1 MAAPAPLPDWARHP
15 EPLRRGP
22 VVGEAVRL
30 LVAGW
35 RVLLTDPRKRALFLP
50 GRQEHGHHDATGDL
64 EELEARVSAAGDRI
78 ATAGV
83 AVQVGGATEPFA
95 VDLDGPCAVR
105 WAETTLGDRLA
116 EIPHETTSKGAHL
129 FFQATPELRRQV
141 RWEPDDW
148 HCECGGGCG
157 IDLLGH
163 LAEDESRPPSERR
176 PAQAL
181 VVAPSAGRTWIGPG
195 TGLPRPEALP
205 PLPEGWLVQKPR
217 PKREAVPVQIIT
229 LPDGVAGTEAG
240 LRALERA
247 CRKMAAAPTGQ
258 RHDTLVRLGLLAG
271 GWVGA
276 GHLDPEHAAARLAAS
291 VPGPGN
297 DPADDL
303 ATARWAIERGSEAP
317 LDPSDPGP
325 RGGPG
330 GGGKVRSLP
339 RDTVVQPSDPTPTT
353 TVGEAR
359 TSLQAEITGVP
370 VGRGLLLEATVGVGK
385 TTTLLPAVIH
395 TEVTAGRSVLVSTP
409 TKDLVDQS
417 VAALREKGVDAF
429 PHYGRHSA
437 LEDLRLEGSCAAMN
451 IVSNGDKDEDECECD
466 GPPRRAWST
475 EIRNYA
481 QGRVATIS
489 EASEQRHPIF
499 ATTCQSCLMGLK
511 TTLEHSRDLNS
522 PQNRAIRLEKD
533 RQLRERLEK
542 HGLKY
547 EEIPVCEYIIQRQ
560 KETGNHIDEDGTC
573 PPAPTTIV
581 ATHSAVSPDLLRAP
595 GGGNDKIRLL
605 AADETWGLTEQVT
618 VGPDDVAKWMLRLA
632 AWRAGLEQELAGLET
647 SAELGAK
654 DGGGNTD
661 KGREIAARRR
671 MIAEARAVSDAL
683 AAFNLELVQS
693 PEVFSAERVLTAW
706 REVAAAAA
714 ALVRTGKP
722 RATTAPWEEIAS
734 ERNDEGDW
742 ERVIPLRAIAD
753 TLEFAIPRESVS
765 AIRVAPPS
773 KDGAARLRFLAA
785 VPATHVLLGDWP
797 GFRWA
802 LFDATVPWAVRKLAE
817 AQAEAGEDVRIVRQP
832 ARVGRVTVHLSRTF
846 GRGRWRGLRSSDPR
860 AEDRAMQALR
870 RDAGFVISTARQ
882 FIAEHPGE
890 MVSILTHK
898 PLAEKLQERLEK
910 DDELGGLLAA
920 GVLRLGWFGRD
931 DKGTNRFAGSHLL
944 VFGVPIPPPVVM
956 QGMWD
961 ETRALL
967 FGFEDLPEW
976 DEKPEDRVRVVR
988 KLPDGTE
995 VPMRVLAPSDPLIR
1009 EWWDHTLSA
1018 AVAQIAGRAR
1028 PADNPDVEIH
1038 MWSGYVPDLGQ
1049 FGFETTVEGDDEPT
1063 VLEDVNTAKHL
1074 RSMHRV
1080 AMAAAALAAEGEE
1093 LSVRKVQAWCRKHDL
1108 PAPRSQN
1115 VMRWLRQL
1123 HEADRLPDDP
1133 GAARELREDLDAVA
1147 DRLAEPAV
1155 PDEVEAAMWEAVERA
1170 AQRGSS
1176 PSVLAAL
1183 GFLAGHAHSVSLG
1196 LAEWSPLDE
1205 GDDLPARAGP

>member
-1 MAAPAPLPDWARHP
+1 MPAPAPLPEWARHP

-30 LVAGW
+30 LVGGW
-35 RVLLTDPRKRALFLP
+35 RVLLVGENKRALFLP
-50 GRQEHGHHDATGDL
+50 GLQEHGFKNATSDL
-64 EELEARVSAAGDRI
+64 EELERRVWAAGDRI
-78 ATAGV
+78 ASAGV

-95 VDLDGPCAVR
+95 VDCDGPCAVS
-105 WAETTLGDRLA
+105 WAEATLGDRLA
-116 EIPHETTSKGAHL
+116 EVPRERTAHGMHL
-129 FFQATPELRRQV
+129 FFAPAPELRRQV
-141 RWEPDDW
+141 RFEPEGW
-148 HCECGGGCG
+148 SCECGAGCG

-163 LAEDESRPPSERR
+163 LAEDEDKPTSQRR

-181 VVAPSAGRTWIGPG
+181 VVAPSQGRTWVGPG
-195 TGLPRPEALP
+195 RGLPAPEALP
-205 PLPEGWLVQKPR
+205 PLPEGWIVQAPR
-217 PKREAVPVQIIT
+217 PKREAVPVQIVT
-229 LPDGVAGTEAG
+229 LPEGVAGTEAG
-240 LRALERA
+240 LAALERV
-247 CRKMAAAPTGQ
+247 CKRMAAAPVGG
-258 RHDTLVRLGLLAG
+258 RHDTLVKLGRLVG

-276 GHLDPEHAAARLAAS
+276 GHIEAAYAAARLAAA

-297 DPADDL
+297 DPAADL
-303 ATARWAIERGSEAP
+303 ATATWAIQSGAASP

-325 RGGPG
+325 

-339 RDTVVQPSDPTPTT
+339 RETVVQPSNPTPTT
-353 TVGEAR
+353 TIGEAR

-370 VGRGLLLEATVGVGK
+370 VGRGLILEATVGVGK
-385 TTTLLPAVIH
+385 TTTLLPSVIH
-395 TEVTAGRSVLVSTP
+395 TEVSAGRSVLVSTP

-417 VAALREKGVDAF
+417 VAALSAKNIEAF

-437 LEDLRLEGSCAAMN
+437 SEDFRFEGSCAAMN
-451 IVSNGDKDEDECECD
+451 IVSAGDKDEDEDECD
-466 GPPRRAWST
+466 GLPKRAWSN
-475 EIRNYA
+475 ELQDYA
-481 QGRVATIS
+481 QGQVGKIS
-489 EASEQRHPIF
+489 EVSEQRHPIF
-499 ATTCQSCLMGLK
+499 EGVCQSCIMGQK
-511 TTLEHSRDLNS
+511 TTLQHSRELNS

-542 HGLKY
+542 RQIKY

-560 KETGNHIDEDGTC
+560 KENGNYVDEDGTC

-595 GGGNDKIRLL
+595 SEGNDKIRLL
-605 AADETWGLTEQVT
+605 AADETWGLTETVV
-618 VGPDDVAKWMLRLA
+618 VGPDDVAKWMLRLS

-753 TLEFAIPRESVS
+753 TLEFAIPRESVG
-765 AIRVAPPS
+765 AIRVVPPS

-832 ARVGRVTVHLSRTF
+832 ARVGRVVVHTSRTF
-846 GRGRWRGLRSSDPR
+846 GRGRWRGLRSSDPK
-860 AEDRAMQALR
+860 AEDRATQALR
-870 RDAGFVISTARQ
+870 RDVGFVISTARQ
-882 FIAEHPGE
+882 FIAEHPGAP
-890 MVSILTHK
+890 VSILTHK

-931 DKGTNRFAGSHLL
+931 DRGSNRFAGSHLL
-944 VFGVPIPPPVVM
+944 VFGIPVPPPVVM

-967 FGFEDLPEW
+967 FERGEDLPEW

-988 KLPDGTE
+988 RLPDGTE
-995 VPMRVLAPSDPLIR
+995 VPMRVLAPRDPLIR
-1009 EWWDHTLSA
+1009 EWWDHTLSS

-1028 PADNPDVEIH
+1028 PADKPGVEIQV
-1038 MWSGYVPDLGQ
+1038 WAGFIPDLGQ
-1049 FGFETTVEGDDEPT
+1049 FGFEVEVEADDEPT
-1063 VLEDVNTAKHL
+1063 VLEDVNAAKHL

-1093 LSVRKVQAWCRKHDL
+1093 VSVRKVQDWCRRHGL

-1123 HEADRLPDDP
+1123 HEADRLPEDP
-1133 GAARELREDLDAVA
+1133 AAARELREELDVVA
-1147 DRLAEPAV
+1147 ERLAEPAV
-1155 PDEVEAAMWEAVERA
+1155 PDEVEQAMWEAVERA

-1176 PSVLAAL
+1176 PSVMAAL
-1183 GFLAGHAHSVSLG
+1183 GFLAGRAHSVSLG
-1196 LAEWSPLDE
+1196 LAESSPLDE
-1205 GDDLPARAGP
+1205 GDDLDARAGP

>member
-1 MAAPAPLPDWARHP
+1 MPAPTPLPEWVRHP

-22 VVGEAVRL
+22 VVGELVRL
-30 LVAGW
+30 AVAGW
-35 RVLLTDPRKRALFLP
+35 RVLLVGENKRPLFLP
-50 GRQEHGHHDATGDL
+50 GLQEHGFKNATSDL
-64 EELEARVSAAGDRI
+64 EELERRVWAAGDRI

-83 AVQVGGATEPFA
+83 AVLVGGSTEPFA
-95 VDLDGPCAVR
+95 VDCDGPCAVS
-105 WAETTLGDRLA
+105 WAEQTLGERLA
-116 EIPHETTSKGAHL
+116 EIPHERTSKGLHL
-129 FFQATPELRRQV
+129 FFAATPEIRREV
-141 RWEPDDW
+141 RWTPHEW
-148 HCECGGGCG
+148 ECRCGGGCG

-163 LAEDESRPPSERR
+163 LAEDEKLPPSQRR

-181 VVAPSAGRTWIGPG
+181 VAAPSPGRSWVGPG

-205 PLPEGWLVQKPR
+205 SLPEGWLVQKPR
-217 PKREAVPVQIIT
+217 PKREAVPVQIIS
-229 LPDGVAGTEAG
+229 LPEGVAGTEAG
-240 LRALERA
+240 LRALARVCA
-247 CRKMAAAPTGQ
+247 KMAAAPVGG
-258 RHDTLVRLGLLAG
+258 RHDTLVKLGLLVG

-276 GHLDPEHAAARLAAS
+276 GHLDPEHAAMRLAAS
-291 VPGPGN
+291 VPGPGTA
-297 DPADDL
+297 PADDL
-303 ATARWAIERGSEAP
+303 ATARWAIERGAEAP

-325 RGGPG
+325 GRGPG

-339 RDTVVQPSDPTPTT
+339 RDTVVQPSNPTPTT

-370 VGRGLLLEATVGVGK
+370 VGRGLILEATVGVGK
-385 TTTLLPAVIH
+385 TTTLLPAAIH
-395 TEVTAGRSVLVSTP
+395 TELAAKRSVLVATP

-417 VAALREKGVDAF
+417 VEALREKGVDAF

-451 IVSNGDKDEDECECD
+451 IVSNGDKDEDECD

-481 QGRVATIS
+481 QGRVATIQ

-511 TTLEHSRDLNS
+511 TTLEHSRELNS

-542 HGLKY
+542 HGLSY
-547 EEIPVCEYIIQRQ
+547 NEIPVCEYVIQRQ
-560 KETGNHIDEDGTC
+560 KETGNFLDEDGTC

-581 ATHSAVSPDLLRAP
+581 AAHSAVSPDLLRAP
-595 GGGNDKIRLL
+595 SEGKDKTRLL
-605 AADETWGLTEQVT
+605 AADETWGLTETVV

-632 AWRAGLEQELAGLET
+632 TWRAGLEQELAGLET

-661 KGREIAARRR
+661 KGRAIAARRKI
-671 MIAEARAVSDAL
+671 IAEAQAVGDAL
-683 AAFNLELVQS
+683 AAFGIELAQS

-734 ERNDEGDW
+734 ERTPEGEW

-753 TLEFAIPRESVS
+753 TLEFAIPRESVG
-765 AIRVAPPS
+765 AIRVVPPS

-785 VPATHVLLGDWP
+785 VPATHILLGDWP
-797 GFRWA
+797 GFRWM
-802 LFDATVPWAVRKLAE
+802 LLDATVPWAVRKLAE
-817 AQAEAGEDVRIVRQP
+817 AQAEAGEDVRVVRQP
-832 ARVGRVTVHLSRTF
+832 ARVGRVVVHTSRTF
-846 GRGRWRGLRSSDPR
+846 GRGRYRGLRSPDPK
-860 AEDRAMQALR
+860 AEDRATQALR
-870 RDAGFVISTARQ
+870 RDVGFVIHTTRQ

-890 MVSILTHK
+890 LVSILTHK

-931 DKGTNRFAGSHLL
+931 DRGSNRFAGSHLL
-944 VFGVPIPPPVVM
+944 VFGVPIPPPVTM
-956 QGMWD
+956 QAMWD

-976 DEKPEDRVRVVR
+976 DERPEDRVRVVR
-988 KLPDGTE
+988 QLPDGSE
-995 VPMRVLAPSDPLIR
+995 VPMRVLAPSDPTIR
-1009 EWWDHTLSA
+1009 DWWDHTLSA

-1028 PADNPDVEIH
+1028 PADNPDVEIQI
-1038 MWSGYVPDLGQ
+1038 WSGFVPDLGQ
-1049 FGFETTVEGDDEPT
+1049 FGFEVEVEADDEPT
-1063 VLEDVNTAKHL
+1063 VLEDVNNLRHL
-1074 RSMHRV
+1074 RSMERV
-1080 AMAAAALAAEGEE
+1080 ALAAAALARSGEAVT
-1093 LSVRKVQAWCRKHDL
+1093 VRNIQDWCRKRGL
-1108 PAPRSQN
+1108 EAPRNRN
-1115 VMRWLRQL
+1115 VMMWLDYLRSNNL
-1123 HEADRLPDDP
+1123 APDDP
-1133 GAARELREDLDAVA
+1133 
-1147 DRLAEPAV
+1147 
-1155 PDEVEAAMWEAVERA
+1155 
-1170 AQRGSS
+1170 
-1176 PSVLAAL
+1176 AAL
-1183 GFLAGHAHSVSLG
+1183 GDLIGDLEEVAERVGVDATPAEVAAALADAVEGAVLRGRGLSVLRALGALAGFAHSVAIG
-1196 LAEWSPLDE
+1196 LAEWAEDGPI
-1205 GDDLPARAGP
+1205 ARAGP